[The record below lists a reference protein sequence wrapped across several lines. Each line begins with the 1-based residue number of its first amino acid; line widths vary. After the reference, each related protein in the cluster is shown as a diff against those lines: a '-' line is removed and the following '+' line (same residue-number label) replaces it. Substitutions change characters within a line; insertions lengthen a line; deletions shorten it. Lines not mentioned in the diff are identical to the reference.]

1 MTDPS
6 PASSEGFS
14 PAGGSASDRIAALLR
29 EYKPRPGIPDELL
42 DWRGDIKPLWRTLIR
57 RMADMPPEEMTARAA
72 RADQYLRDTGMYHR
86 QYGAEG
92 GAERDWPLSHMPMLM
107 DETEWDHL
115 TQGLMQRADLL
126 EEVMADLYGPN
137 RLVAEGWL
145 PPQVVAENPE
155 WLRPMVG
162 VKPRSGHYLHY
173 VAFDVGRGPDGEW
186 WVLSDRTQAPS
197 GSGFALETRIATTR
211 AFNDIYSQARVHRL
225 AGFYRAM
232 RESLQALRGPEAGRI
247 AILTPGVMTENYL
260 EHAYIARYLGLLLV
274 EGEDLVVRK
283 GRVMVRTISGL
294 EPVSVLW
301 RRMDSNWADPLELNP
316 ASKLGSAGMVGA
328 LRAEG
333 VTMVNALGS
342 GVVETRAFLAF
353 LPRICRAM
361 RGETL
366 MLPNIATWWCGHAA
380 ERDYVTRNAGRM
392 AVSRALSTRLPF
404 DLMDTVAVGGEFRGA
419 YAETE
424 RRSLKEWIDAH
435 GPEVVG
441 QEAVTLSTAPAFV
454 NGALKPR
461 PISLRI
467 FLIRT
472 PDGWRAMRGGFL
484 RVGRSADPG
493 ALALQQGGSV
503 ADLWVVA
510 RGAPDIQT
518 LQSPQRGFQRE
529 APMLPSRA
537 ADNFFWLGRYVERAE
552 DLIRLLRAWH
562 VRVAETGETDSPLAL
577 YAAKLL
583 KERGA
588 DLGKAIP
595 DGLSSAISSALH
607 SASAV
612 RERFS
617 SDGWMAL
624 VDLNKTA
631 RRFSEKVQPGADASR
646 ALSVLLRKLTGFSG
660 LVHENMHRN
669 LGWRF
674 LGVGRALERG
684 LSMTESITWFGAP
697 DAPEGALEM
706 LIEVGDS
713 TITHRLRFSAGAT
726 RESALDL
733 LALDPLN
740 PRSVLYE
747 LAQLRDHVAALP
759 GARPEAPQRPIE
771 RAVVR
776 LHADVATS
784 APEELDQAALKDLS
798 TRIGGLYGLISSAYL
813 G

>member
-6 PASSEGFS
+6 PASSDSFS

-29 EYKPRPGIPDELL
+29 DYKPQPGIPDELL

-72 RADQYLRDTGMYHR
+72 RAEQYLRDTGMYHR
-86 QYGAEG
+86 QYGPES

-107 DETEWDHL
+107 DETEWDRL

-247 AILTPGVMTENYL
+247 AILTPGVMNENYL

-366 MLPNIATWWCGHAA
+366 MLPKIATWWCGHAA

-424 RRSLKEWIDAH
+424 KGSLKEWIDAN

-454 NGALKPR
+454 DGALKPR

-510 RGAPDIQT
+510 RGAPDIRLCNRRSADSSARRPCCLHGRRIISSGSGAMWSAPKT
-518 LQSPQRGFQRE
+518 SSGCCGLGMCASPKLAKPTRLWRFMRRSCSRSA
-529 APMLPSRA
+529 APISARPFPTGCPRRSPRRCTARAPCANASPPTAGWRWSISIKPPGASPRRCSRA
-537 ADNFFWLGRYVERAE
+537 P
-552 DLIRLLRAWH
+552 
-562 VRVAETGETDSPLAL
+562 TP
-577 YAAKLL
+577 AA
-583 KERGA
+583 
-588 DLGKAIP
+588 P
-595 DGLSSAISSALH
+595 
-607 SASAV
+607 
-612 RERFS
+612 
-617 SDGWMAL
+617 
-624 VDLNKTA
+624 
-631 RRFSEKVQPGADASR
+631 
-646 ALSVLLRKLTGFSG
+646 
-660 LVHENMHRN
+660 
-669 LGWRF
+669 
-674 LGVGRALERG
+674 
-684 LSMTESITWFGAP
+684 
-697 DAPEGALEM
+697 
-706 LIEVGDS
+706 
-713 TITHRLRFSAGAT
+713 
-726 RESALDL
+726 
-733 LALDPLN
+733 
-740 PRSVLYE
+740 
-747 LAQLRDHVAALP
+747 
-759 GARPEAPQRPIE
+759 
-771 RAVVR
+771 
-776 LHADVATS
+776 
-784 APEELDQAALKDLS
+784 
-798 TRIGGLYGLISSAYL
+798 
-813 G
+813 